1 MGRTSTRLEKL
12 VLSNNNSHRAKVE
25 QKKVS
30 RLVRKAKEWE
40 EWHGTW
46 LEATLNTFFD
56 KYPVKTI
63 KSEILRYILEDDA
76 NQDDIVHLMFYERV
90 KDFLR
95 DNAKPGMY
103 DDPASVPTPATIDTM
118 FEIDIPVIQEMYET
132 FCEHYGI

>member
-1 MGRTSTRLEKL
+1 M
-12 VLSNNNSHRAKVE
+12 LSNNVSHKQKVK
-25 QKKVS
+25 QKKMS
-30 RLVRKAKEWE
+30 RLIRKAEEWG

-46 LEATLNTFFD
+46 LEATLNEFFD

-76 NQDDIVHLMFYERV
+76 DQEDIVHLMFYETV

-95 DNAKPGMY
+95 DRAKPGMY
-103 DDPASVPTPATIDTM
+103 DDPDAVPTPATIDTM
-118 FEIDIPVIQEMYET
+118 FEIEIPIVGEMYET

>member
-1 MGRTSTRLEKL
+1 M
-12 VLSNNNSHRAKVE
+12 LSNNVSHKQKVQ
-25 QKKVS
+25 QKKMS
-30 RLVRKAKEWE
+30 RLIRKAQEWA

-46 LEATLNTFFD
+46 LEATLNEFFD

-76 NQDDIVHLMFYERV
+76 DQEDVVYLLFHETV

-95 DNAKPGMY
+95 DRAKPGMY
-103 DDPASVPTPATIDTM
+103 ENPNAVPTPATIDTM
-118 FEIDIPVIQEMYET
+118 FELDIPIVGEMYET

>member
-1 MGRTSTRLEKL
+1 M
-12 VLSNNNSHRAKVE
+12 LSNNVSHKQKVQ
-25 QKKVS
+25 QKKMS
-30 RLVRKAKEWE
+30 RLIRKAEEWA

-46 LEATLNTFFD
+46 LETTLNQFFD
-56 KYPVKTI
+56 KYSVKTI

-76 NQDDIVHLMFYERV
+76 DQEDVVYLLFHETF

-103 DDPASVPTPATIDTM
+103 ENPNAVPTPATIDTM
-118 FEIDIPVIQEMYET
+118 FELDIPIVGEMYET

>member
-1 MGRTSTRLEKL
+1 M
-12 VLSNNNSHRAKVE
+12 LSNNVSHKQKVK
-25 QKKVS
+25 QKKMS
-30 RLVRKAKEWE
+30 RLIRKAEEWA

-46 LEATLNTFFD
+46 LEATLNQFFD
-56 KYPVKTI
+56 KYSVKTI

-76 NQDDIVHLMFYERV
+76 DKDDVVYLLFHETF

-103 DDPASVPTPATIDTM
+103 ENPDAVPTPATIDTM
-118 FEIDIPVIQEMYET
+118 FDLEIPIVGEMYET

>member
-1 MGRTSTRLEKL
+1 M
-12 VLSNNNSHRAKVE
+12 LSNNVSHKQKVK
-25 QKKVS
+25 QKKMS
-30 RLVRKAKEWE
+30 KLIRKAKEWG

-46 LEATLNTFFD
+46 LEATLNEFFD
-56 KYPVKTI
+56 KYSVKTI

-76 NQDDIVHLMFYERV
+76 DQEDVVHLMFYETV

-103 DDPASVPTPATIDTM
+103 EDPDAVPTPATIDTM
-118 FEIDIPVIQEMYET
+118 FELEIPIVGEMYET

>member
-1 MGRTSTRLEKL
+1 M
-12 VLSNNNSHRAKVE
+12 LSNNVSHKQKVQ
-25 QKKVS
+25 QKKMS
-30 RLVRKAKEWE
+30 RLIRKAEEWG

-46 LEATLNTFFD
+46 LEATLNEFFD

-76 NQDDIVHLMFYERV
+76 DQEDIVHLLFYETV

-95 DNAKPGMY
+95 DRAKPGMY
-103 DDPASVPTPATIDTM
+103 DNPDAVPTPATIDTM
-118 FEIDIPVIQEMYET
+118 FEIEIPIVGEMYET

>member
-1 MGRTSTRLEKL
+1 M
-12 VLSNNNSHRAKVE
+12 LSNNTSHREKVK
-25 QKKVS
+25 QKKMS
-30 RLVRKAKEWE
+30 KLIRKAKEWE

-46 LEATLNTFFD
+46 LETTLNQFFD
-56 KYPVKTI
+56 KYSVKTI

-76 NQDDIVHLMFYERV
+76 DSEDVVHLLFHETF

-103 DDPASVPTPATIDTM
+103 ENPDAVPTPATIDTM
-118 FEIDIPVIQEMYET
+118 FELEIPIVGEMYET

>member
-1 MGRTSTRLEKL
+1 M
-12 VLSNNNSHRAKVE
+12 LSNNVSHKQKVK
-25 QKKVS
+25 QKKMS
-30 RLVRKAKEWE
+30 RLIRKAEEWG

-46 LEATLNTFFD
+46 LEATLNEFFD

-76 NQDDIVHLMFYERV
+76 DQEDIVHLLFYETV

-95 DNAKPGMY
+95 DRAKPGMY
-103 DDPASVPTPATIDTM
+103 DDPDAVPTPATIDTM
-118 FEIDIPVIQEMYET
+118 FEIEIPIVGEMYET

>member
-1 MGRTSTRLEKL
+1 M
-12 VLSNNNSHRAKVE
+12 LSNNVSHKQKVK
-25 QKKVS
+25 QKKMS
-30 RLVRKAKEWE
+30 RLIRKAEEWA

-46 LEATLNTFFD
+46 LEATLNQFFD
-56 KYPVKTI
+56 KYSVKTI

-76 NQDDIVHLMFYERV
+76 DKDDVVYLLFHETF

-103 DDPASVPTPATIDTM
+103 ENPDAVPTPATIDTM
-118 FEIDIPVIQEMYET
+118 FELDIPIIGEMYET

>member
-1 MGRTSTRLEKL
+1 M
-12 VLSNNNSHRAKVE
+12 LSNNVSHKQKVK
-25 QKKVS
+25 QKKMS
-30 RLVRKAKEWE
+30 RLIRKAEEWA

-46 LEATLNTFFD
+46 LEATLNQFFD
-56 KYPVKTI
+56 KYSVKTI

-76 NQDDIVHLMFYERV
+76 DQEDVVYLLFHETF

-103 DDPASVPTPATIDTM
+103 ENPDAVPTPATIDTM
-118 FEIDIPVIQEMYET
+118 FELDIPIIGEMYET

>member
-1 MGRTSTRLEKL
+1 M
-12 VLSNNNSHRAKVE
+12 LSNNVSHKQKVK
-25 QKKVS
+25 QKKMS
-30 RLVRKAKEWE
+30 RLIRKAEEWA

-46 LEATLNTFFD
+46 LEATLNQFFD
-56 KYPVKTI
+56 KYSVKTI

-76 NQDDIVHLMFYERV
+76 DKDDVVYLLFHETF

-103 DDPASVPTPATIDTM
+103 ENPDAVPTPATIDTM
-118 FEIDIPVIQEMYET
+118 FELDIPIVGEMYET